1 MKMNILN
8 FTQALEQ
15 YKKTPDSVFIR
26 LRTTRTWVPFKSF
39 DFHTDDTPVNVD
51 KLLEIL
57 NGDYMCYVGVIFEG
71 KPLWS
76 GDEYLPEEHH
86 TKLYTPCITAEALYV
101 EVPRM
106 NNNTEVLRLQEAGL
120 LYQDWEEAQRVGRYL
135 LSTIRIT

>member
-15 YKKTPDSVFIR
+15 YKKAPETVFIR
-26 LRTTRTWVPFKSF
+26 ERHTKAWVPFKSF
-39 DFHTDDTPVNVD
+39 DFHTDDTPLNAN

-57 NGDYMCYVGVIFEG
+57 NGDYLCYIGVIFEG
-71 KPLWS
+71 EPLWS
-76 GDEYLPEEHH
+76 GDDYLPEESHVL
-86 TKLYTPCITAEALYV
+86 LYTPCITAEALYV

-106 NNNTEVLRLQEAGL
+106 NNNTEVLRLHKAGL